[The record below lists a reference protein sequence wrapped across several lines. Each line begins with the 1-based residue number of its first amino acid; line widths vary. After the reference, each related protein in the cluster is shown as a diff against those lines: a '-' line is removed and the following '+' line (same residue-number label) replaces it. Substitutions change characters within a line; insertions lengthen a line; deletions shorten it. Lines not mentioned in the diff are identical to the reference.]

1 MTSLGLILC
10 QPVVI
15 HLSCRPMLVVLKP
28 MSEETFFLCCK
39 TMNSLPADVIDVGSR
54 LVAFAA
60 HYIVLTLVRSLL
72 WTNI

>member
-1 MTSLGLILC
+1 MGVC
-10 QPVVI
+10 VCV
-15 HLSCRPMLVVLKP
+15 LVVLKP
-28 MSEETFFLCCK
+28 MSEETFLCCK
-39 TMNSLPADVIDVGSR
+39 TMNSLPANVIDFSSR

>member
-1 MTSLGLILC
+1 M
-10 QPVVI
+10 
-15 HLSCRPMLVVLKP
+15 LKP

-39 TMNSLPADVIDVGSR
+39 TMNSLPADVIDFGLR
-54 LVAFAA
+54 LVAYAA